1 MPRSYMKGYI
11 GAAKYTFDRA
21 SYKFYRTDLEDTMKS
36 FKSKMLDFEAKL
48 VWSGWVVLAIEI

>member
-1 MPRSYMKGYI
+1 MPRSYMKGYV

-48 VWSGWVVLAIEI
+48 V